1 MSNDEFG
8 KKILINNPK
17 KRSNLIGLGLWDKYY
32 LVGRQ
37 SWNNNKVKPPTV
49 KQFQTQTIWTKYGIK
64 TKWNKIIRG

>member
-32 LVGRQ
+32 LIGRQ
-37 SWNNNKVKPPTV
+37 SWKNNL
-49 KQFQTQTIWTKYGIK
+49 
-64 TKWNKIIRG
+64 